1 MKSVKVIFD
10 DNDEFEIIV
19 KKKDIN
25 LLIKVLSIFDNTKS
39 GKISL

>member
-1 MKSVKVIFD
+1 MKVSIVIED
-10 DNDEFEIIV
+10 KEKIEINA
-19 KKKDIN
+19 KEKDKD

>member
-1 MKSVKVIFD
+1 MKVSIVIED
-10 DNDEFEIIV
+10 KEKLEIDV
-19 KKKDIN
+19 EQKDKD